1 MYQHSNIRFLV
12 GQVLLIMAQ
21 TTKKELSAKAEMN
34 DLTFFRSHLNDILVE
49 ECSLYSNL
57 KVFIKRKDFSKFT
70 RNLDS

>member
-34 DLTFFRSHLNDILVE
+34 DLAFLRSHLNDILVE

>member
-1 MYQHSNIRFLV
+1 
-12 GQVLLIMAQ
+12 MAQ

-34 DLTFFRSHLNDILVE
+34 DLAFLRSHLNDILVE

-57 KVFIKRKDFSKFT
+57 KVFIKRKDFLKFT